1 MLLKSCLSLAKF
13 SWAKY
18 SEWKETIHLKQ
29 QDSQPSSE
37 QQEEGDKESKE
48 DEKMGEKQIK
58 RRSGRKTY
66 QNQLRQNEVHQKDR
80 VNTGESNRI
89 NATSGEVYESGSY
102 EDQLEAVMNDLEDDG
117 YKATSQKSSKITTPR
132 SEPLERV
139 SGNGVEDIGAGS
151 QRANGKPHKNSK
163 LKQESL
169 ESSSAED
176 QCRYLYN
183 YDPYQL
189 DIV

>member
-117 YKATSQKSSKITTPR
+117 YKAMSQKSSKITTPQ

-139 SGNGVEDIGAGS
+139 SGSGVEDIGAGG

-163 LKQESL
+163 LKHEL
-169 ESSSAED
+169 LASSSAED

-183 YDPYQL
+183 YDPYQ
-189 DIV
+189 VHK